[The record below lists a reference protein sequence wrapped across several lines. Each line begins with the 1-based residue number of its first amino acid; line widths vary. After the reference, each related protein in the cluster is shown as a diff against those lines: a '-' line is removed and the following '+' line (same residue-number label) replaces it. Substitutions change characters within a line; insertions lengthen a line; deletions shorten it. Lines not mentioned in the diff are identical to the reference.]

1 MATHNGP
8 ESRLAQYL
16 AKIAG
21 EDVPTPKPSTEAEI
35 YLNKI
40 AQSGGGSGGGG
51 GVFVVELVSDNDGG
65 YTADKTL
72 DEIYAAEN
80 EGRPIIGVYNDD
92 GDVSTL
98 LFNADTFFG
107 MINCSENSCDAT
119 VFKAIY
125 TDPSKK
131 YYTATNIIWSVTIN

>member
-1 MATHNGP
+1 MADVIIDD
-8 ESRLAQYL
+8 RLLDANCQE
-16 AKIAG
+16 KI
-21 EDVPTPKPSTEAEI
+21 EENFNRVLDMI
-35 YLNKI
+35 D
-40 AQSGGGSGGGG
+40 SGGGSGGGG

>member
-1 MATHNGP
+1 MADVIIDD
-8 ESRLAQYL
+8 RLLDANCQE
-16 AKIAG
+16 KI
-21 EDVPTPKPSTEAEI
+21 EENFNRVLDMI
-35 YLNKI
+35 D
-40 AQSGGGSGGGG
+40 SGGGSGGGG

-98 LFNADTFFG
+98 LFNADPFFG